1 MNTQPLPTVRV
12 FAPEQLGEVDRFAN
26 FYGGTYKFSDTE
38 KRAVA
43 GVRNHFQKAIT
54 LQSLAVKLKP
64 GLDIDKK
71 QLEERGYTP
80 ALNSHEL
87 SAVIEAAILELYSSL
102 DCTVKVLHA
111 VYGRGSRSFPGS
123 TRRLFQ
129 NFEKVT
135 GSFPD
140 ELKEAFRKADWYE
153 GLLYLRD
160 ELTHLATGSCNLD
173 HKTGVIQYMHLG
185 MKLRGGVYVIEDV
198 FAWLAEI
205 TNKLNGFMGS
215 VFRVLNTTL
224 KSTLVQQTCG
234 FVEGRILLRY
244 LDPTEPL
251 TFDSGLCFA
260 YQWFEK
266 PENPTCPFVEQCGAY
281 KRKMPPGIPTS

>member
-12 FAPEQLGEVDRFAN
+12 FAPEQWGEVDRFAN
-26 FYGGTYKFSDTE
+26 FHGGTYKFSDTE

-54 LQSLAVKLKP
+54 LQTLAVKLRP

-111 VYGRGSRSFPGS
+111 VYGHGSRSFPES

-129 NFEKVT
+129 SIEKVA

-140 ELKEAFRKADWYE
+140 ELKEAFGKADWYD

-173 HKTGVIQYMHLG
+173 HKTGVVQYMHLG

-205 TNKLNGFMGS
+205 INKLNGFMGI

-234 FVEGRILLRY
+234 FVEGLILLRY

-251 TFDSGLCFA
+251 TFDSGRCFA

-281 KRKMPPGIPTS
+281 KRKMPPGNPAD

>member
-12 FAPEQLGEVDRFAN
+12 FAPEQWGEVDRFAN
-26 FYGGTYKFSDTE
+26 FYSGTYRFSDRE
-38 KRAVA
+38 KRAVS
-43 GVRNHFQKAIT
+43 GVLNHFQKAIT
-54 LQSLAVKLKP
+54 LQTLAVKLKP

-71 QLEERGYTP
+71 QLDESGYTP

-87 SAVIEAAILELYSSL
+87 SAVIEASILELYSSL
-102 DCTVKVLHA
+102 DCTVKVLRA
-111 VYGRGSRSFPGS
+111 VYGSGSRSFPES

-129 NFEKVT
+129 NIEKVA

-140 ELKEAFRKADWYE
+140 ELKEAFRKADWYD

-173 HKTGVIQYMHLG
+173 HKTGVVQYMHLG

-205 TNKLNGFMGS
+205 INKLNGFLGI
-215 VFRVLNTTL
+215 VFRVLNATL
-224 KSTLVQQTCG
+224 KSTLVQQVCG
-234 FVEGRILLRY
+234 FVEGRILMRY
-244 LDPTEPL
+244 LDPTEQL
-251 TFDSGLCFA
+251 TFDSGRCFA

-266 PENPTCPFVEQCGAY
+266 LENPTCPFVEHCGAY
-281 KRKMPPGIPTS
+281 QRKMPPGNPTG

>member
-12 FAPEQLGEVDRFAN
+12 FAPEQWGEVDRFAN
-26 FYGGTYKFSDTE
+26 FYGGTFKFSGTE

-54 LQSLAVKLKP
+54 LQTLAVKLKP

-111 VYGRGSRSFPGS
+111 VYGHGSRSFPGS

-129 NFEKVT
+129 NLEKVT

-140 ELKEAFRKADWYE
+140 ELRLRSLAQYGVARRRHSPSVPPSFHSGVAITALRSGAFLTGLATADWPR
-153 GLLYLRD
+153 LR
-160 ELTHLATGSCNLD
+160 
-173 HKTGVIQYMHLG
+173 
-185 MKLRGGVYVIEDV
+185 
-198 FAWLAEI
+198 
-205 TNKLNGFMGS
+205 
-215 VFRVLNTTL
+215 
-224 KSTLVQQTCG
+224 CG
-234 FVEGRILLRY
+234 TDALFLFGR
-244 LDPTEPL
+244 
-251 TFDSGLCFA
+251 
-260 YQWFEK
+260 
-266 PENPTCPFVEQCGAY
+266 
-281 KRKMPPGIPTS
+281 

>member
-1 MNTQPLPTVRV
+1 MVCALLADRTSVSFIATGIKEMNTQPLPTVRV
-12 FAPEQLGEVDRFAN
+12 FAPEQWGEVDRFAN
-26 FYGGTYKFSDTE
+26 FYSGTYKFSDRE

-43 GVRNHFQKAIT
+43 GVLNHFQKAIT
-54 LQSLAVKLKP
+54 LQTLAVKLKP

-87 SAVIEAAILELYSSL
+87 SAVIEASILELYSSL
-102 DCTVKVLHA
+102 DCTVKVLRA
-111 VYGRGSRSFPGS
+111 VYGSGSRSFSES

-140 ELKEAFRKADWYE
+140 ELKEVFRKADWYD

-160 ELTHLATGSCNLD
+160 ELTHLATGSCSWD
-173 HKTGVIQYMHLG
+173 HKTGVVQYMHLG
-185 MKLRGGVYVIEDV
+185 MKLRGSVYVIEDV

-205 TNKLNGFMGS
+205 INKLNGFLGI

-224 KSTLVQQTCG
+224 KSTLVQQVCG
-234 FVEGRILLRY
+234 FVEGRILMRY

-251 TFDSGLCFA
+251 AFDQRSMLCLS
-260 YQWFEK
+260 
-266 PENPTCPFVEQCGAY
+266 VV
-281 KRKMPPGIPTS
+281 